1 MKKILLLGAGG
12 FIGSHLAVELLKK
25 KRYDITALDISKE
38 KLEEGI
44 CQAANTIVDLN
55 EGTVLS
61 DKKIIDRSLGQIA
74 YVDLDIIADKDQNHL
89 DEQIKNNDIIVNM
102 IAICNPSLYVSDPL
116 LTIDIG
122 FMGNLKIIN
131 SCVTHGKRLI
141 HFSTC
146 EVYGK
151 SPSIYVKDK
160 KFYFNEEESNLIM
173 GPINK
178 HRWIYASGKQ
188 LLERIIHANG
198 LKNDFN
204 YSIIRPFN
212 YIGQRIDF
220 LPSEK
225 KGNPRVFSHFMDA
238 LIHGKPLYLVDGG
251 MQRRSYTYI
260 RDATDAHIRIIE
272 NKKNLCNRRIFN
284 VGNPE
289 NEVRIKDLAFQMK
302 DIYEKYCM
310 RGNQKRSE
318 IKSISGEQFYGKGY
332 DDIDRRL
339 PDITKIQAL
348 TGWTP
353 RYDLKTMLYE
363 IIQYYCEK
371 TANIN

>member
-12 FIGSHLAVELLKK
+12 FIGSHLAVELLKT
-25 KRYDITALDISKE
+25 KRYDITALDISKQ

-44 CQAANTIVDLN
+44 SQTAVTIVDLN
-55 EGTVLS
+55 ERTALS
-61 DKKIIDRSLGQIA
+61 DKEKIDRSLSRIA
-74 YVDLDIIADKDQNHL
+74 YVELDIMADKNQSRL

-116 LTIDIG
+116 LTFDVG

-131 SCVTHGKRLI
+131 ACITHGKRLI
-141 HFSTC
+141 HFSTS

-151 SPSIYVKDK
+151 SPSIYAKGK
-160 KFYFNEEESNLIM
+160 RFHFNEEESNLIM

-188 LLERIIHANG
+188 LLERVIHAHG
-198 LKNDFN
+198 LKNEFN

-225 KGNPRVFSHFMDA
+225 KCNPRVFSHFMDA
-238 LIHGKPLYLVDGG
+238 LIHGRPLYLVNGG

-260 RDATDAHIRIIE
+260 KDATDAHIRIIE
-272 NKKNLCNRRIFN
+272 NRKNLCNQQIFN

-289 NEVRIKDLAFQMK
+289 NEVRIKDLAFQMR

-310 RGNQKRSE
+310 RKNQKLSE
-318 IKSISGEQFYGKGY
+318 IKSTTGEQFYGPGY
-332 DDIDRRL
+332 DDIDRRI

-363 IIQYYCEK
+363 IIQYYGKK
-371 TANIN
+371 TENKT